1 MEKTRLTL
9 FTLGFG
15 VLILVVVL
23 LFARGTGRRANHI
36 ELPVD
41 GGEALGSDGAVSDE
55 DSALDLVEITP
66 DTVQQVIAVMDRP
79 TTYARTVTVTTFWED
94 ASASTAT
101 QVAVQDE
108 LTRLDTTYSDGTV
121 RHLLSDDTTTYIW
134 YDDEE
139 DWISFPNGSFSQD
152 QEQRIPTYEDIL
164 DLPAEEIAAAVY
176 DDYQDVYC
184 ICVMTTADE
193 AGYDTAYWISTE
205 SGLLV
210 AAVTRLNAET
220 IYQMEAFTQES
231 APEISRF
238 LLPDGTS
245 LISQPITP
253 G

>member
-1 MEKTRLTL
+1 MEKKRLTF

-23 LFARGTGRRANHI
+23 LFARGTGRRASHI

-41 GGEALGSDGAVSDE
+41 SGDSQGGNGAISDE
-55 DSALDLVEITP
+55 ESALDLVTITP
-66 DTVQQVIAVMDRP
+66 DTVQQVIAVMNRP
-79 TTYARTVTVTTFWED
+79 STYARTVTVTTFW
-94 ASASTAT
+94 AGGSASTAT

-108 LTRLDTTYSDGTV
+108 LTRLDTTCSDGTV

-139 DWISFPNGSFSQD
+139 DWVSFPNGSFSQD

-176 DDYQDVYC
+176 DEYENVYC
-184 ICVMTTADE
+184 ICVMTTTDAD
-193 AGYDTAYWISTE
+193 GYDTVYWISVE

-210 AAVTRLNAET
+210 AAVTRWETET
-220 IYQMEAFTQES
+220 IYQMEAFTQEA
-231 APEISRF
+231 APEIDRF

-245 LISQPITP
+245 LISQPITS